1 MQWVYFPLHPE
12 TPGQGRS
19 LEALFSGRGYDLDAM
34 HQRMQALMDDE
45 KLPYGHRTHTYNSRF
60 AQELASWA
68 DTQLEDDQLHGLI
81 YRAYFAEGRNIGDP
95 VLLAELAS
103 RVGLSGD
110 VALARLDARVDR
122 GEVDADWALSR
133 DKGVT
138 AVPTFVA
145 GQHQVVGAQSE
156 TVLRRLV
163 EAAGAVS
170 RGSRREPTS

>member
-12 TPGQGRS
+12 TPGQGRP

-45 KLPYGHRTHTYNSRF
+45 GLPYGRRTHTYNSRF
-60 AQELASWA
+60 AQEFASWA

-95 VLLAELAS
+95 AVLAELAS

-122 GEVDADWALSR
+122 GAVDADWALSR

-138 AVPTFVA
+138 AVPTFVV

-163 EAAGAVS
+163 EAAGGLS